1 MPPNRKPEPL
11 LKRNLTLGLSKS
23 FPSATL
29 SRALGRVKM
38 DLNSSCFAEI
48 RMDKGAMDDD
58 ELRPLSWLHS
68 TDLLKDMNL
77 DDEEDGHAKENNA
90 NQDGM
95 MNKFSNLSA
104 GDRDGPVDPK
114 RHINSKPPFSFSCLI
129 FMAIEDS
136 PLKRL
141 PVKDI
146 YQWIQDHFPY
156 FHNAPTGWKNSV
168 RHNLSLNKCF
178 RKVDKIK
185 GQISLSIGK
194 GSLWCVDPEYRP
206 NLLQALRK
214 TPYHPY
220 HHVLPYNSHPYQY
233 HQGPL
238 CNISSNPNRLPSM
251 HFGYGNGVPLPGHLA
266 LVERL
271 LNGPLH
277 YSPAPH
283 NGLDTEREVDAAA
296 TMMMFRTPPE
306 QRVEEH
312 ARLKSFSPPGP
323 LNGCVPNGGIAPLQA
338 KPRQPTHIRPTLSDL
353 AETALNDQSLPRP
366 RMASTPFNKASL
378 VTKCTPAPSMSDD
391 HTYSLSA
398 ILKAQRDSARQTVI
412 DDDDPLECDM
422 SDEDFEDYVD
432 SESDMEQDEES
443 RRLGDSGYIHDVRF
457 DRMDDDVKEADSK
470 HLQLPIK
477 KRPPRSAMDTDLA
490 EGADAL
496 LNLAGIKTSK
506 IPLRSISPQSDANTT

>member
-1 MPPNRKPEPL
+1 
-11 LKRNLTLGLSKS
+11 
-23 FPSATL
+23 
-29 SRALGRVKM
+29 
-38 DLNSSCFAEI
+38 
-48 RMDKGAMDDD
+48 
-58 ELRPLSWLHS
+58 SWLHS

-77 DDEEDGHAKENNA
+77 DDEEDGNAKENNA
-90 NQDGM
+90 GDGM
-95 MNKFSNLSA
+95 MNKYGNLST
-104 GDRDGPVDPK
+104 GDHQDGPVDPK

-194 GSLWCVDPEYRP
+194 GSLWCVDPDYRP

-238 CNISSNPNRLPSM
+238 CNISSNPNRLPAM
-251 HFGYGNGVPLPGHLA
+251 HIGWSNGIPLPGHLA

-277 YSPAPH
+277 YSP
-283 NGLDTEREVDAAA
+283 T
-296 TMMMFRTPPE
+296 
-306 QRVEEH
+306 Q
-312 ARLKSFSPPGP
+312 
-323 LNGCVPNGGIAPLQA
+323 
-338 KPRQPTHIRPTLSDL
+338 
-353 AETALNDQSLPRP
+353 
-366 RMASTPFNKASL
+366 
-378 VTKCTPAPSMSDD
+378 
-391 HTYSLSA
+391 
-398 ILKAQRDSARQTVI
+398 
-412 DDDDPLECDM
+412 
-422 SDEDFEDYVD
+422 
-432 SESDMEQDEES
+432 
-443 RRLGDSGYIHDVRF
+443 
-457 DRMDDDVKEADSK
+457 
-470 HLQLPIK
+470 
-477 KRPPRSAMDTDLA
+477 
-490 EGADAL
+490 
-496 LNLAGIKTSK
+496 
-506 IPLRSISPQSDANTT
+506 

>member
-1 MPPNRKPEPL
+1 
-11 LKRNLTLGLSKS
+11 
-23 FPSATL
+23 
-29 SRALGRVKM
+29 
-38 DLNSSCFAEI
+38 
-48 RMDKGAMDDD
+48 
-58 ELRPLSWLHS
+58 
-68 TDLLKDMNL
+68 
-77 DDEEDGHAKENNA
+77 
-90 NQDGM
+90 
-95 MNKFSNLSA
+95 
-104 GDRDGPVDPK
+104 
-114 RHINSKPPFSFSCLI
+114 
-129 FMAIEDS
+129 EDS

-194 GSLWCVDPEYRP
+194 GSLWCVDPDYRP

-238 CNISSNPNRLPSM
+238 CNISSNPNRLPAM
-251 HFGYGNGVPLPGHLA
+251 HIGWSNGIPLPGHLA

-277 YSPAPH
+277 YSPTQH

-312 ARLKSFSPPGP
+312 ARLKSFSPQHGP
-323 LNGCVPNGGIAPLQA
+323 RHGSIPIGGMAPLQA
-338 KPRQPTHIRPTLSDL
+338 KPRQPHVRPTLSDL

-366 RMASTPFNKASL
+366 RLASTPYNKAAL
-378 VTKCTPAPSMSDD
+378 QTKCTPAPSMSDD

-398 ILKAQRDSARQTVI
+398 ILKAQRDRAQQMDEACI
-412 DDDDPLECDM
+412 DEDEDDDPVECDM
-422 SDEDFEDYVD
+422 SDFEDYVD

-443 RRLGDSGYIHDVRF
+443 KRLGDSGYIHDARF
-457 DRMDDDVKEADSK
+457 DDMDDIKKSTPSRKA
-470 HLQLPIK
+470 LQLPI
-477 KRPPRSAMDTDLA
+477 
-490 EGADAL
+490 
-496 LNLAGIKTSK
+496 
-506 IPLRSISPQSDANTT
+506 